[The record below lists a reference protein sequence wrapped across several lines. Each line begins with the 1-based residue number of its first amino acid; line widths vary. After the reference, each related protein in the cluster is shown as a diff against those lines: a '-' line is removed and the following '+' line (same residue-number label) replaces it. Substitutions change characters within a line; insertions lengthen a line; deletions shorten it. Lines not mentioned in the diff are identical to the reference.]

1 MSAATKKRSS
11 KDTKIEINGRTFHVP
26 KAKADQVLEII
37 KGYEE
42 AIDALPWRDTLK
54 DELSPAPEGALALKG
69 FRLREGFSQRELS
82 EESGIKQSHISE
94 MERGKR
100 PIGKI
105 SAQKLAKALNTS
117 FKNLL

>member
-1 MSAATKKRSS
+1 MSEAAKKRPT
-11 KDTKIEINGRTFHVP
+11 KGAKIEINGRSFRVP
-26 KAKADQVLEII
+26 KAKADQVLKIV

-42 AIDALPWRDTLK
+42 VNDSLPWREVLK
-54 DELSPAPEGALALKG
+54 DELEETSESAVALKG
-69 FRLREGFSQRELS
+69 FRLREGMSQSELS
-82 EESGIKQSHISE
+82 EKSGVNQSHISE

>member
-1 MSAATKKRSS
+1 MA
-11 KDTKIEINGRTFHVP
+11 DT
-26 KAKADQVLEII
+26 A
-37 KGYEE
+37 
-42 AIDALPWRDTLK
+42 
-54 DELSPAPEGALALKG
+54 
-69 FRLREGFSQRELS
+69 
-82 EESGIKQSHISE
+82 HISE